1 MDNKGKIKP
10 VSLDKTLSDFPK
22 YDENPFM
29 RQLLY
34 MRNTRNKIVA
44 AGKVF
49 DVQDPETGEVSD
61 TQTMRSWVV
70 ERVDKDE
77 FTKIYDKYLQVVFG
91 LSPRALKLFQY
102 FLTALKFN
110 DERVFFDA
118 KEATKVTGYTSKQ
131 TIVTALTELV
141 DAEIIARSPAPNI
154 YYINPKVFVKGNRI
168 DMIQTWVKKN
178 TPEDRAL
185 AEQMKERDEKRK
197 QLELFNERHP
207 VGQAAIGQE

>member
-1 MDNKGKIKP
+1 M
-10 VSLDKTLSDFPK
+10 DKTLSDFPK
-22 YDENPFM
+22 YEVNPFM
-29 RQLLY
+29 RPLLY

-49 DVQDPETGEVSD
+49 EVQDPETGEISD

-118 KEATKVTGYTSKQ
+118 KEATKITGYTSKQ
-131 TIVTALTELV
+131 TIVSGLTELV
-141 DAEIIARSPAPNI
+141 DAEIIARSPAANI

-178 TPEDRAL
+178 TQEDHELTRKL
-185 AEQMKERDEKRK
+185 KEHDERRK
-197 QLELFNERHP
+197 QLELFNDRHP
-207 VGQAAIGQE
+207 IEQAAISGEQTGMLK